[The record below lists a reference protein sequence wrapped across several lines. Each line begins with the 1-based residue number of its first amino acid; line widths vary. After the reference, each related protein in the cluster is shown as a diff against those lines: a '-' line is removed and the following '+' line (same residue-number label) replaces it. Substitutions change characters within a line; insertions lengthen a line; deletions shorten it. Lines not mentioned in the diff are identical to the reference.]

1 MIHISMSF
9 LNAFSIFILSF
20 LISGS
25 DRLERSDLF
34 FFQEIYLVLF
44 TGNSSVFHF
53 SYLSYCMNL
62 GEIVIHC
69 DLQGLVVLYGCV
81 YVGMILFSKD
91 TRHQLLAIN
100 NWKLI
105 LRVHFIKASKNMNCK
120 NKFKYEQYIYSENKI
135 FMRLKNQF
143 VYLLIFSKVTVGSI

>member
-1 MIHISMSF
+1 MSWQLCCLILIDSCLLLLVPVTMIHISMSF
-9 LNAFSIFILSF
+9 LNAVSIFILSF

-81 YVGMILFSKD
+81 YMGMILFSKD

-100 NWKLI
+100 N
-105 LRVHFIKASKNMNCK
+105 
-120 NKFKYEQYIYSENKI
+120 
-135 FMRLKNQF
+135 
-143 VYLLIFSKVTVGSI
+143 

>member
-9 LNAFSIFILSF
+9 LNAVSIFILSF